1 MQICR
6 ELAGYS
12 YGQADLVRR
21 AMSKKKAD
29 VMEKERGH
37 FIAGCAQNGISE
49 AVANSIFDEMS
60 SFAAY
65 AFNKS
70 HAACYAVVAYQ
81 TAYLKRHYPREYMA
95 ALMTSVLDST
105 AKLMEYIEECAR
117 LEIPVLPPDINQSDM
132 VFTVTPE
139 GIRFGLLAIK
149 NMGRSVIEDI
159 LKEREQNGPFT
170 DFVEFCRR
178 TSEGDL
184 NRRGVESLI
193 KCGALDHLGANRREM
208 LENYASLS
216 EAIAEESRYLSG
228 GQLSLFGEGGATAD
242 YQLSPCEEFP
252 HSELLAYEKEV
263 TGMYLS
269 GHPMSQYLPLYDR
282 YQAVRIG
289 RLQSAET
296 NAPYDNAWV
305 DIFGILADKKMRTTK
320 RGDILAMLTV
330 EDMTGSMEVMAFS
343 RTYTEVSQKLQVG
356 QPYFFR
362 GRVSLREE
370 DDTKLVLD
378 QVYTIEERQSAPSVR
393 PPQSSRPGRSG
404 NRPAPPAAAAP
415 ARNEAPQKGGR
426 LLIRVPTIQG
436 EQWEKLKLLFTIFEG
451 EIPLLVRA
459 ADTGRLLK
467 AGKEYNTDANPVL
480 LGELRRVL
488 GEENVALLPPEPP
501 KTPSN
506 TTLQ

>member
-6 ELAGYS
+6 ALAGYS

-37 FIAGCAQNGISE
+37 FIAGCAQNGI
-49 AVANSIFDEMS
+49 AAPVAESIFDEMS

-117 LEIPVLPPDINQSDM
+117 LAIPVLPPDINQSDM
-132 VFTVTPE
+132 VFTVTPQ

-149 NMGRSVIEDI
+149 NMGRSVIEEI
-159 LKEREQNGPFT
+159 LREREENGPFT
-170 DFVEFCRR
+170 TFVEFCRR
-178 TSEGDL
+178 TAGGDL

-208 LENYASLS
+208 LENYAPL
-216 EAIAEESRYLSG
+216 ADAVAEEGKYLAG
-228 GQLSLFGEGGATAD
+228 GQLSLFGEGGAVAG
-242 YQLSPCEEFP
+242 YKLSRREEYP
-252 HSELLAYEKEV
+252 HAELLRYEKEV

-269 GHPMSQYLPLYDR
+269 GHPMSEYLPLYDR
-282 YQAVRIG
+282 YGAVRIG

-320 RGDILAMLTV
+320 RGDVMAMLTV

-343 RTYTEVSQKLQVG
+343 RTYGDNSAKLNVG
-356 QPYFFR
+356 EPLFFR

-370 DDTKLVLD
+370 DDTKLVLEK
-378 QVYTIEERQSAPSVR
+378 VYTIEERQSAPPPR
-393 PPQSSRPGRSG
+393 PPQGRGQPQRPGRTA
-404 NRPAPPAAAAP
+404 PPPAAQAAP
-415 ARNEAPQKGGR
+415 GR
-426 LLIRVPTIQG
+426 LLIRVPSLQG
-436 EQWEKLKLLFTIFEG
+436 GPWEKLRLLFSIFEG
-451 EIPLLVRA
+451 EVPLLVRA

-467 AGKEYNTDANPVL
+467 AGPEYNTDANPVML
-480 LGELRRVL
+480 EELRRVL
-488 GEENVALLPPEPP
+488 GAENVALLPQETPHPQPEQAP
-501 KTPSN
+501 
-506 TTLQ
+506 

>member
-37 FIAGCAQNGISE
+37 FITGCAANGISE

-105 AKLMEYIEECAR
+105 AKLMEYIEECTR

-132 VFTVTPE
+132 VFTVTPQ

-159 LKEREQNGPFT
+159 LKERELDGPFT
-170 DFVEFCRR
+170 NFVEFCRR
-178 TSEGDL
+178 TSAGDL

-208 LENYASLS
+208 MENYGPLAD
-216 EAIAEESRYLSG
+216 AIAEESRYLSG

-242 YQLSPCEEFP
+242 YRLSPREE
-252 HSELLAYEKEV
+252 Y
-263 TGMYLS
+263 
-269 GHPMSQYLPLYDR
+269 PMPSCWP
-282 YQAVRIG
+282 
-289 RLQSAET
+289 
-296 NAPYDNAWV
+296 
-305 DIFGILADKKMRTTK
+305 TK
-320 RGDILAMLTV
+320 RK
-330 EDMTGSMEVMAFS
+330 S
-343 RTYTEVSQKLQVG
+343 
-356 QPYFFR
+356 
-362 GRVSLREE
+362 
-370 DDTKLVLD
+370 
-378 QVYTIEERQSAPSVR
+378 
-393 PPQSSRPGRSG
+393 
-404 NRPAPPAAAAP
+404 PACTFPA
-415 ARNEAPQKGGR
+415 
-426 LLIRVPTIQG
+426 
-436 EQWEKLKLLFTIFEG
+436 
-451 EIPLLVRA
+451 
-459 ADTGRLLK
+459 
-467 AGKEYNTDANPVL
+467 
-480 LGELRRVL
+480 
-488 GEENVALLPPEPP
+488 
-501 KTPSN
+501 TP
-506 TTLQ
+506 